1 MTDVE
6 NIRWT
11 DQRLIFENDFLT
23 LLHNIFQLHLN
34 LTSHTKSF
42 KRVHVNRHI
51 STSITV
57 VIPDQMIIHK
67 APNIWYPSKLQGP
80 PLKILLKLL
89 KPSLV
94 SFSPNNP
101 TATSFQ
107 APLNK
112 CTGIALTGSS
122 IFSISN
128 SCEPIV
134 TRYIISNIK
143 FLDEEYLPLGKTGN
157 PYPL

>member
-6 NIRWT
+6 NIRLT

-57 VIPDQMIIHK
+57 VIPDQMIIH
-67 APNIWYPSKLQGP
+67 
-80 PLKILLKLL
+80 
-89 KPSLV
+89 
-94 SFSPNNP
+94 
-101 TATSFQ
+101 
-107 APLNK
+107 
-112 CTGIALTGSS
+112 
-122 IFSISN
+122 
-128 SCEPIV
+128 
-134 TRYIISNIK
+134 
-143 FLDEEYLPLGKTGN
+143 
-157 PYPL
+157 